1 MAHTKGPW
9 HFVNVGENR
18 VSYIMDKHG
27 QSIAEPSRI
36 EDGKNT
42 AAKYREYLANAEF
55 IVRACNSH
63 DDLLEACRRIVD
75 LSAGW
80 NKNGSTGPR
89 HPLSWESVGRV
100 AMDYA
105 RYALSKI
112 EEDPNV

>member
-1 MAHTKGPW
+1 MIYFT
-9 HFVNVGENR
+9 ELER
-18 VSYIMDKHG
+18 
-27 QSIAEPSRI
+27 E
-36 EDGKNT
+36 
-42 AAKYREYLANAEF
+42 AALKAA
-55 IVRACNSH
+55 AP
-63 DDLLEACRRIVD
+63 DLLEACQRIVD

-112 EEDPNV
+112 EEG

>member
-1 MAHTKGPW
+1 MPNAPNT
-9 HFVNVGENR
+9 
-18 VSYIMDKHG
+18 MDAFHSIEEVALMLG
-27 QSIAEPSRI
+27 Q
-36 EDGKNT
+36 G
-42 AAKYREYLANAEF
+42 AKVECQCAP
-55 IVRACNSH
+55 
-63 DDLLEACRRIVD
+63 DLLEACQRIVD

-112 EEDPNV
+112 EEG